1 MGIFV
6 FRLVLLHTKRFVKSF
21 HFPTEHTNKKYGRI
35 TDLLISI
42 FIMVGFL
49 KNGSLYSFNEHDF
62 CIYVC
67 FHPLFYE
74 CIQCK
79 YEISSKNYN
88 NVRLS
93 SDRFSQ

>member
-1 MGIFV
+1 MLKSNA
-6 FRLVLLHTKRFVKSF
+6 FRFKYNEVIKPTIMHIEMITYKQTK
-21 HFPTEHTNKKYGRI
+21 NGRL
-35 TDLLISI
+35 TDLLI

-79 YEISSKNYN
+79 YEISSKYYN
-88 NVRLS
+88 NVSLS
-93 SDRFSQ
+93 